1 MAALD
6 AVRTS
11 WGIDLNDAAK
21 TAIEQEY
28 GSLSRQHI
36 EAYVKDVDIR
46 RFGVSSTLPK
56 EVARQGTCT
65 LPPGKYLVQL
75 QKAVDITQPTKF
87 QEDFE
92 GGKWRLLALDL
103 AVGDQKLRAIEYSQ
117 SKVLGVNVAPGS
129 KLLLDSSDKR
139 PLKIQNG
146 HLLLTGE
153 NVQLIGG
160 QVEKLLESWRIS
172 KDVAS
177 SRLLWKNEGVKKASA
192 GEGAPPWVD
201 FDPKKARGGSAVD
214 KKAIEEE
221 KASWLRQGSAKPAA
235 GASQAEGKEARF
247 QVQDYAGAES
257 AVGVKSTV
265 GASAFK
271 REEAKGKGK
280 GKGKSKDD
288 GASGGKGRRR
298 DAWDNEE
305 EKRAPVAGAAH
316 SLAAFV
322 KPTKKGE
329 LPEDAIN
336 LLTPADAEPA
346 WDDSSWHDSGWGDNS
361 WWSSGQ
367 GWSGSSGGKGGR
379 SGGKKGGGGKGGG
392 KRGGRGRY

>member
-6 AVRTS
+6 AVKTS
-11 WGIDLNDAAK
+11 WGIELDDTAK
-21 TAIEQEY
+21 AAIEQEY

-46 RFGVSSTLPK
+46 KFGVSSLLPK
-56 EVARQGTCT
+56 EVARQGTTT

-92 GGKWRLLALDL
+92 GGKWRLLAMDL

-117 SKVLGVNVAPGS
+117 AKALSVNVAPGS
-129 KLLLDSSDKR
+129 KLLLDSSDKK

-146 HLLLTGE
+146 HLLLTGD
-153 NVQLIGG
+153 NVQLVGG
-160 QVEKLLESWRIS
+160 QVEKLIESWRVS

-177 SRLLWKNEGVKKASA
+177 NRMLWKTEGVKKASG

-201 FDPKKARGGSAVD
+201 FDPKKARGGSASD

-221 KASWLRQGSAKPAA
+221 RASWLRQGPSKPGGGAA
-235 GASQAEGKEARF
+235 QAAEEKEARF
-247 QVQDYAGAES
+247 QVEDYAGADNTVS
-257 AVGVKSTV
+257 VKSTV
-265 GASAFK
+265 AASAFK

-288 GASGGKGRRR
+288 AASGGKGRRR
-298 DAWDNEE
+298 EGWDNEE

-329 LPEDAIN
+329 LPEEAISM
-336 LLTPADAEPA
+336 LTPDPQPA
-346 WDDSSWHDSGWGDNS
+346 RDDSSWHDSGWGDSS

-367 GWSGSSGGKGGR
+367 GWSASSGGKGGKR
-379 SGGKKGGGGKGGG
+379 SGGK
-392 KRGGRGRY
+392 GRY